1 MSLDTGGP
9 ANTNGV
15 TSVAELEGRVRE
27 KLEYITRAIADLQAS
42 GGRLDPSEVALL
54 TDLLRNLAAAV
65 DGAEGEALDEPSGAQ
80 QPAEARSPEAGA
92 ETEGPASASAS
103 AAGPGPGPGPG
114 PISSA
119 AAPPRPAPSAAA
131 APTGSA
137 QAITPAS
144 RRRLRRRGR

>member
-103 AAGPGPGPGPG
+103 ASAAGPGPG

>member
-15 TSVAELEGRVRE
+15 TSVTELEGRVRE
-27 KLEYITRAIADLQAS
+27 KLEDITRAIADLQAS
-42 GGRLDPSEVALL
+42 GGRLDASEVALL

-65 DGAEGEALDEPSGAQ
+65 DGAESEAPEEPNGGQ
-80 QPAEARSPEAGA
+80 EPPEPPAPEAGA
-92 ETEGPASASAS
+92 EAAGPASTP
-103 AAGPGPGPGPG
+103 AAGPGPGPT
-114 PISSA
+114 SSA
-119 AAPPRPAPSAAA
+119 AAPFRPAASTAA
-131 APTGSA
+131 APAGSA